1 MPQYKTVR
9 PLKPFAPVILYAV
22 CYFGDAGDAACLQF
36 GGINSTLATSI
47 TINVRGGVDQ
57 NKATVFGL
65 PGSIFDVFAAVSDQ
79 MSAGLPNQQN
89 FHVRPLAQGTMGD

>member
-22 CYFGDAGDAACLQF
+22 CYFGDADDAACLQF
-36 GGINSTLATSI
+36 GGINSTLATSL

-57 NKATVFGL
+57 NRATYLVCHDRFSMFLL
-65 PGSIFDVFAAVSDQ
+65 P
-79 MSAGLPNQQN
+79 
-89 FHVRPLAQGTMGD
+89 